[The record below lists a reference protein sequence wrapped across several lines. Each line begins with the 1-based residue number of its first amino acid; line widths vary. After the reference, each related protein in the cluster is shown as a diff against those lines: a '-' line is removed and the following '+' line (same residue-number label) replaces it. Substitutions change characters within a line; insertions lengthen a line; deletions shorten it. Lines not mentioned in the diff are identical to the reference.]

1 MTETRSAPHGSH
13 TPGSHTLGSRTLGS
27 DRLAAGWWLA
37 DALAAAAFAAG
48 LALIVSGAAAGS
60 MPAAVSV
67 SGGMAWGVLLLIL
80 SGVARAAAQG
90 LAADAGLGAAL
101 TAKDGWRTRLLPGL
115 VASRLT
121 RDRLSG
127 EAVAAAVES
136 VEALEGYH
144 ARYRPLRVAAVGGP
158 LLVAALTALASP
170 MAAAILVATLVPF
183 SFGMALAG
191 TAARAAADRQLG
203 AIARLNGLFLDRLRS
218 LDEIRHFG
226 AGDRIA
232 RQMATAGD
240 EVASRTL
247 AVLRVAFVSGGLI
260 EFFAAIAV
268 ALVAVY
274 CGFSLLGLLPF
285 PAPETLTLGEA
296 FFALA
301 MAAEFYLPLRRLAA
315 AYHDRQTGEAAEAVV
330 GALPLAPPAL
340 PAGDRFS
347 GLGVQGLVVRFP
359 DGPEIGPASLAL
371 GETGL
376 VALTGPTGS
385 GKSTLLAAIG
395 GLRKADAGRI
405 DWAAGVAPAIAW
417 SGQRPLILAGTL
429 GENIALAAPCAGEA
443 DIRAAA
449 IAAGLGPLLESRPGG
464 LAAPI
469 DWRGA
474 GLSGGERRRIGL
486 ARALLSGRPLLLLDE
501 PTADLD
507 RETAD
512 ALIATI
518 GSIARDRAVIVAT
531 HDEALARAAG
541 LRVAL

>member
-1 MTETRSAPHGSH
+1 
-13 TPGSHTLGSRTLGS
+13 
-27 DRLAAGWWLA
+27 
-37 DALAAAAFAAG
+37 
-48 LALIVSGAAAGS
+48 
-60 MPAAVSV
+60 
-67 SGGMAWGVLLLIL
+67 MAWGVLLLIL

-101 TAKDGWRTRLLPGL
+101 AAKDGWRTRLLPGL

-170 MAAAILVATLVPF
+170 VAAAILVATLVPF
-183 SFGMALAG
+183 GFGMALAG

-240 EVASRTL
+240 EVATRTL

-285 PAPETLTLGEA
+285 PAPETMTLGEA

-330 GALPLAPPAL
+330 GALPQAPPAL

-347 GLGVQGLVVRFP
+347 GLGVQGLVVRYP

-449 IAAGLGPLLESRPGG
+449 IAAGLGPVLESRPGG